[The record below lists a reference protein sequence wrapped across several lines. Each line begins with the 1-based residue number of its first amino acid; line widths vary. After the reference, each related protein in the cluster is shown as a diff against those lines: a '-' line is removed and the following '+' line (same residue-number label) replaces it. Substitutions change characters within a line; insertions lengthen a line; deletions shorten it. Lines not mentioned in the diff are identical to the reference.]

1 MYQIQLQFKIQY
13 QIQLQFKTQYQ
24 IVLFETGL
32 STLDQDQTANQGRFD
47 WSRISAALWTQ
58 IMYNVTLFLLTGTW
72 YDEPLELLSIRIFYS
87 SQAGIS
93 VRMYDNILTHTD
105 IFPSILP

>member
-1 MYQIQLQFKIQY
+1 MYQIQLQFQIQY
-13 QIQLQFKTQYQ
+13 QIQLQFQIQYQ

-72 YDEPLELLSIRIFYS
+72 YDEPLELLLIGIFYS

-93 VRMYDNILTHTD
+93 VGMYDNILAQIN
-105 IFPSILP
+105 IFPSVSP